1 MPWRGCTSRDRVR
14 RTEVGELGEVGK
26 INRDAHQP
34 TTVRHRGHVEQHW
47 ADGTVRRIEAKAHVF
62 TQGDAKTHV
71 YKVASGAVCLY
82 TVLTDG
88 RRQIIEFALP
98 GDVVG
103 LGAASVQACNAQAIV
118 STQVQCLPVAALLK
132 AAKKDPEIALK
143 LYEAISRELLA
154 TREHLL
160 CLGQRGACERLAAFL
175 VVLSRRNAARGADP
189 RIVKLPMTR
198 LDVADFLGLT
208 IETVSRTLSKMKR
221 QGLIEIDQIT
231 IVRLKDDGKLL
242 RLADG
247 GARV

>member
-1 MPWRGCTSRDRVR
+1 
-14 RTEVGELGEVGK
+14 
-26 INRDAHQP
+26 
-34 TTVRHRGHVEQHW
+34 
-47 ADGTVRRIEAKAHVF
+47 
-62 TQGDAKTHV
+62 
-71 YKVASGAVCLY
+71 
-82 TVLTDG
+82 
-88 RRQIIEFALP
+88 
-98 GDVVG
+98 
-103 LGAASVQACNAQAIV
+103 
-118 STQVQCLPVAALLK
+118 LLK